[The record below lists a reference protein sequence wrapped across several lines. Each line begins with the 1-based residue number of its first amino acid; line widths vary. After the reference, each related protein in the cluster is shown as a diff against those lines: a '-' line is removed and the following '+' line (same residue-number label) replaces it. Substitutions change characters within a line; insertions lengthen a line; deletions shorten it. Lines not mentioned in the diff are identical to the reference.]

1 MTPSTPPHTSAER
14 SRLRLVVVRVL
25 VFSLFATLFARLYY
39 LQVVSGAS
47 YHAAAASQSLRE
59 VVVQPQRGLIV
70 DDQGRPL
77 VANRTAW
84 AVSVDRTLLDR
95 LPAHDRDV
103 VAEAGRH
110 RRPHAAAAGD
120 ARPWSPAAT
129 PAASAAA
136 AGTARRTN
144 RCRSRSTYARR
155 WRCGSSSSP
164 RTIPRWSRSSRAC
177 APTPARTA

>member
-1 MTPSTPPHTSAER
+1 MTPSTSPNPSTER

-77 VANRTAW
+77 VANRMAW

-95 LPAHDRDV
+95 LPAHDRAV
-103 VAEAGRH
+103 VLKRVATAVG
-110 RRPHAAAAGD
+110 
-120 ARPWSPAAT
+120 T
-129 PAASAAA
+129 PAAGAP
-136 AGTARRTN
+136 GPGHLRRPRERRGHCWN
-144 RCRSRSTYARR
+144 GSPYQPVRSPSTYAGP
-155 WRCGSSSSP
+155 WRCASSSSP
-164 RTIPRWSRSSRAC
+164 RTTPPSSPSSRAC